1 MNPHNSIRR
10 SFTILNNSAL
20 IVDLP
25 AIINTLLLRPEQPF
39 SGRASPYASSH
50 RNYKKYWNINQFP
63 IDYALQPRLRGRL
76 TLGRL
81 PLPRKP

>member
-1 MNPHNSIRR
+1 MNPHNSLSRR
-10 SFTILNNSAL
+10 AAILNNSARQ
-20 IVDLP
+20 VDLP
-25 AIINTLLLRPEQPF
+25 AYLNTLLLRPEQPF